1 MSVEAMTPQEE
12 RLMLLRR
19 GTKAFDL
26 PPSALVATAERDL
39 RRRDRNA
46 EIRAARNESPDSWA
60 WEATIERY
68 AFLAAH
74 LKGCETPADALS
86 KAIKGIEHGAAS
98 STWARA
104 LLYQDKEK
112 LEAAH
117 KLAMERAGQ

>member
-12 RLMLLRR
+12 RMMLLRR

-46 EIRAARNESPDSWA
+46 ETRKLRRENKREGWDAP
-60 WEATIERY
+60 IERY

-74 LKGCETPADALS
+74 LNSCETPADVLS
-86 KAIKGIEHGAAS
+86 KAIKGIERGAAS

-104 LLYQDKEK
+104 LLYQDEEK

-117 KLAMERAGQ
+117 RLAMERTTQ